1 MSINDQALDRR
12 LNALPQSANV
22 NEAIWTKV
30 EHRLHARS
38 NRRRWIG
45 GAAVAASLLGVVV
58 ITNLNSPDWT
68 ELHRNQAIQAEVRAM
83 NAMTLLPQLAD
94 QMGWDEDMLA
104 AWNQY
109 QTAIEEIEA
118 ALELN
123 PGYQMLVD
131 TLAAT
136 RLKQSSLLNQA
147 KSTRF
152 MNTQQVEEAPIG
164 ASNYE
169 I

>member
-1 MSINDQALDRR
+1 MSINDRELDQR
-12 LNALPQSANV
+12 LGALPQAAHV
-22 NEAIWTKV
+22 DDAIWTKI
-30 EHRLHARS
+30 EHRLHAR
-38 NRRRWIG
+38 NNRRWIG
-45 GAAVAASLLGVVV
+45 GGAIAASLVAV
-58 ITNLNSPDWT
+58 IVLTNINAPDWS

-83 NAMTLLPQLAD
+83 NATTLLPQLVD
-94 QMGWDEDMLA
+94 QIGWSDEMMA

-109 QTAIEEIEA
+109 QTAIDELEA

-131 TLAAT
+131 SLAEA
-136 RLKQSSLLNQA
+136 RLQQSRLLNQA

-152 MNTQQVEEAPIG
+152 MNTQQAQDAPTG
-164 ASNYE
+164 VSNYE